1 MDEPFM
7 KKYIFLMLLS
17 SLTMGFSAEEDEK
30 EQISFYR
37 GYLLWEE
44 TLRRPGME
52 YDFEKVIAGMRAAE
66 EGKPFDCEEATLV
79 LRIRAFQEALLEKQ
93 AKENLADAEEYL
105 SKMALETVELV
116 PGKLYYKQL
125 KKGEGKS
132 VQSNGTPIVTYTTW
146 VYNREGEE
154 EVFSRLDPFPI
165 ILEGTIPGFAQGV
178 VGMLEGEVRQLYI
191 HPDLAYGVYGKLDP
205 NVLVIFKV
213 EVISADDKEGSFS

>member
-7 KKYIFLMLLS
+7 KRYIFLLLLS
-17 SLTMGFSAEEDEK
+17 SVMMGFSSEEDEK
-30 EQISFYR
+30 QQISFYR

-44 TLRRPGME
+44 TLRRPGMD

-66 EGKPFDCEEATLV
+66 EGTPFDCEEATLV
-79 LRIRAFQEALLEKQ
+79 ARIRTFQEKLLEKQ
-93 AKENLADAEEYL
+93 TKENLADAEQFL
-105 SKMALETVELV
+105 SKIALEAVELV

-125 KKGEGKS
+125 KKGEGQS
-132 VQSNGTPIVTYTTW
+132 VQADGTPVVTYTTW
-146 VYNREGEE
+146 VYTKAGEE
-154 EVFSRLDPFPI
+154 EVFSRNDPFPI

-213 EVISADDKEGSFS
+213 EVISADDKEGAFS